1 MFSLFRATKFCAA
14 FIVAATMV
22 AGTPTRSY
30 ADTGSV
36 RLKITKV
43 GFIVGVGGG
52 SGVLH
57 FKGRSYRLSI
67 SGVSV
72 GTIGVSGMDL
82 VGTASNLRTA
92 ADIAGTYSA
101 LSAGIA
107 VAGGGKVAT
116 LQNANGVVLQVQG
129 SPSWI
134 FGLAQCERVD
144 DIVAVTP
151 SGYKRAIKA
160 DREKG
165 RLSAAFPKLYQRFS
179 RGGKDGTAR
188 IGQMRVAVTQLTS
201 AVIPT
206 VDIDLR
212 SQPRS
217 SPTSLG

>member
-1 MFSLFRATKFCAA
+1 MFSLFRAAKFCAA
-14 FIVAATMV
+14 FLVAATMV

-30 ADTGSV
+30 ADTGTV
-36 RLKITKV
+36 RLKISKV

-129 SPSWI
+129 SQVGFAASLSVS
-134 FGLAQCERVD
+134 GLT
-144 DIVAVTP
+144 I
-151 SGYKRAIKA
+151 
-160 DREKG
+160 
-165 RLSAAFPKLYQRFS
+165 
-179 RGGKDGTAR
+179 
-188 IGQMRVAVTQLTS
+188 
-201 AVIPT
+201 
-206 VDIDLR
+206 
-212 SQPRS
+212 
-217 SPTSLG
+217 SLQ